1 MKAAVAGLS
10 DRAGE
15 LPLPGGERV
24 GVRGFRRRG
33 PSPLT
38 PALSPLGRG
47 SSERLLIAM
56 IFVSAFFCSGGTR
69 AAGLRMRAP
78 SPQCGEDWG
87 EGDRASRSE
96 PPHHS
101 RCFASAFLNLKTAA
115 KGRLCL
121 SALGRVRSKCHRRIV
136 VFASVLLF
144 SAGIARAADIPL
156 DQRRSDS
163 DFISADTRAMQ
174 NDDTANPAMLVVLD
188 GETLWNTKAGET
200 HQSCADCHG
209 DAAKSMKGV
218 AARYPAMVAEQDR
231 PVDLEQ
237 RIMMSRLADQ
247 KAAALPFES
256 KELLALTAYIAR
268 QSRGMPVTVKDDA
281 QAKPFIDAGRA
292 IFERRQGQ
300 LDLSCAQCHDDNW
313 GKKLAGNLVP
323 QAMATGY
330 PIYRLEWQE
339 VGSLQRR
346 LRNCMSGMRAEPY
359 DFGAPELVDLE
370 YFLMW
375 RARGLAMESP
385 AVRP

>member
-1 MKAAVAGLS
+1 M
-10 DRAGE
+10 
-15 LPLPGGERV
+15 
-24 GVRGFRRRG
+24 RG
-33 PSPLT
+33 PLLGVIRSLMRAPSPQRGEGWGEGVPTERPESPHL
-38 PALSPLGRG
+38 ALSPLGRG
-47 SSERLLIAM
+47 RRKHLAAAVFIISTLL
-56 IFVSAFFCSGGTR
+56 VRGT
-69 AAGLRMRAP
+69 L
-78 SPQCGEDWG
+78 
-87 EGDRASRSE
+87 
-96 PPHHS
+96 
-101 RCFASAFLNLKTAA
+101 
-115 KGRLCL
+115 
-121 SALGRVRSKCHRRIV
+121 
-136 VFASVLLF
+136 
-144 SAGIARAADIPL
+144 AADIPL

-163 DFISADTRAMQ
+163 DFVSADTRAMQ

-188 GETLWNTKAGET
+188 GETLWNTKAGAT
-200 HQSCADCHG
+200 DKSCADCHG
-209 DAAKSMKGV
+209 DAAKSMKGI
-218 AARYPAMVAEQDR
+218 AARYPAFAAELGR
-231 PVDLEQ
+231 PIDLEQ
-237 RIMMSRLADQ
+237 QINLSRVTDQ
-247 KAAALPFES
+247 KVEPLAFES

-268 QSRGMPVTVKDDA
+268 QSRGMPVAVKDDA

-292 IFERRQGQ
+292 LFEQRQGQ

-375 RARGLAMESP
+375 RARGMTMELP

>member
-1 MKAAVAGLS
+1 MS
-10 DRAGE
+10 
-15 LPLPGGERV
+15 
-24 GVRGFRRRG
+24 
-33 PSPLT
+33 
-38 PALSPLGRG
+38 
-47 SSERLLIAM
+47 
-56 IFVSAFFCSGGTR
+56 R
-69 AAGLRMRAP
+69 AAFVISLIIVA
-78 SPQCGEDWG
+78 
-87 EGDRASRSE
+87 
-96 PPHHS
+96 
-101 RCFASAFLNLKTAA
+101 TA
-115 KGRLCL
+115 
-121 SALGRVRSKCHRRIV
+121 V
-136 VFASVLLF
+136 
-144 SAGIARAADIPL
+144 ARAADIPL

-163 DFISADTRAMQ
+163 DFVSADTRAMQ

-237 RIMMSRLADQ
+237 RIMMSRARR
-247 KAAALPFES
+247 PES
-256 KELLALTAYIAR
+256 RRRCRSRARSCLALTAYIAR
-268 QSRGMPVTVKDDA
+268 QSRGMPVAVKDDA
-281 QAKPFIDAGRA
+281 QSKPFIDAGRA
-292 IFERRQGQ
+292 IFEHRQGQ